1 MSAKPTLKMMRD
13 AGVDD
18 SLLQLCNS
26 DIYSENKD
34 PKTLARILP
43 IKSVKGVC
51 PYGGSIYWKNAHT
64 GEEFVEKYN
73 GEKERRLAIDI
84 INGEIEQFNHWVE
97 NEMMN
102 ISDVNERLKF
112 PYHKVHPHG
121 KWELSVI
128 FEMPI
133 NESDI
138 FSDEWRKDDLGQ
150 LRSFNNKEIYKKLRK
165 LDENDDY
172 AVECFN
178 KMIYDYILAV
188 TDGKTITEKST
199 FYYPNLEFEDY
210 FMRKS
215 VDHSECDNLLFG
227 EKIKT
232 KAKISTLID
241 MIVIT
246 AEDTRA
252 GKVKGVTF
260 NKKNKPMDDI
270 WNDGRRYK
278 KGFKDGF
285 IIKTLPEDWWIGIDI
300 ANGLLHYKHNEA
312 EILNQKVEFDNKSLG
327 IGTNYSQEINAKI
340 MLLLKYAIFQQS
352 EIVED
357 LTTHDR
363 WVKIVQDDVKYK
375 TIKKF
380 QDVIEKLMNRILHL
394 NDKEF
399 FTKKK
404 YVMVSRD
411 EKGKAKKTEYPFY
424 VCNANVEII
433 TDLPK
438 QIKDLGYNL
447 DGVKVPDEESDED
460 LEIEEYNG
468 PSDLSNTIRMMMKDD
483 IDYFGQEEDENFPD
497 EE

>member
-26 DIYSENKD
+26 DIHSKNKD

-43 IKSVKGVC
+43 IKAIKGVY
-51 PYGGSIYWKNAHT
+51 PYRGSIDWKNGHS
-64 GEEFVEKYN
+64 GEEFVEKYK
-73 GEKERRLAIDI
+73 GEKERQLAIDI
-84 INGEIEQFNHWVE
+84 INGKIDQYNHWVE

-102 ISDVNERLKF
+102 ISDVNQRLKF
-112 PYHKVHPHG
+112 PYHKAQPYG
-121 KWELSVI
+121 KWELRVI

-150 LRSFNNKEIYKKLRK
+150 LRSFNNKEIYKRLRK

-178 KMIYDYILAV
+178 KMIYDYILGV
-188 TDGKTITEKST
+188 TEGKTVTEKST

-227 EKIKT
+227 KKIKT
-232 KAKISTLID
+232 KSKISTLMD
-241 MIVIT
+241 MLVIT

-252 GKVKGVTF
+252 GKAKGVTF

-278 KGFKDGF
+278 KGFKEGF

-300 ANGLLHYKHNEA
+300 ANGLLHYKHNRA

-327 IGTNYSQEINAKI
+327 IGSNYSQEINTKI
-340 MLLLKYAIFQQS
+340 ILLLKYALFQES
-352 EIVED
+352 EIIED

-404 YVMVSRD
+404 YIMVSRD

-438 QIKDLGYNL
+438 QLKDLGFNL
-447 DGVKVPDEESDED
+447 DGTKVPADEPDED
-460 LEIEEYNG
+460 IEIDEDNG
-468 PSDLSNTIRMMMKDD
+468 TSDLSNSIRMMTKDD
-483 IDYFGQEEDENFPD
+483 IDYFGQDADEILPD

>member
-1 MSAKPTLKMMRD
+1 MSAKPTLKVMRD
-13 AGVDD
+13 TGVGDT
-18 SLLQLCNS
+18 LLQLCNS
-26 DIYSENKD
+26 DIYSDNKD

-43 IKSVKGVC
+43 IKSVKGVY

-150 LRSFNNKEIYKKLRK
+150 LRSFNNKEIYKRLRK

-300 ANGLLHYKHNEA
+300 SNGLLHYKHNEA

-483 IDYFGQEEDENFPD
+483 IDYFGQDADENLPD

>member
-1 MSAKPTLKMMRD
+1 MSAKTTLKMMRD

-26 DIYSENKD
+26 DINSENKG

-43 IKSVKGVC
+43 IKAIKGIY
-51 PYGGSIYWKNAHT
+51 PYRGSIDWKNPHS
-64 GEEFVEKYN
+64 GEEFVELYK

-84 INGEIEQFNHWVE
+84 INGKIEHYNHWVE
-97 NEMMN
+97 NEIMN
-102 ISDVNERLKF
+102 ISDVNQRLKF
-112 PYHKVHPHG
+112 PYYKVQPYG

-133 NESDI
+133 NDIDI

-150 LRSFNNKEIYKKLRK
+150 LRSFNNREIYKRLRK
-165 LDENDDY
+165 LDGNDDY

-199 FYYPNLEFEDY
+199 FYSPNLEFEDY

-215 VDHSECDNLLFG
+215 LDHSECDNLLFG

-246 AEDTRA
+246 AEDARG
-252 GKVKGVTF
+252 GKLKGVTF
-260 NKKNKPMDDI
+260 NKKNKLMDDI

-278 KGFKDGF
+278 KGFKEGF
-285 IIKTLPEDWWIGIDI
+285 IVKTFPDDWWIGIDI
-300 ANGLLHYKHNEA
+300 ANGFLHYKHNEA
-312 EILNQKVEFDNKSLG
+312 EILNQKIEFDNKSLG

-340 MLLLKYAIFQQS
+340 MLLLKYAKFQQS
-352 EIVED
+352 EVDED
-357 LTTHDR
+357 LSTHDR

-380 QDVIEKLMNRILHL
+380 QDVIEKLMNRMLHL

-404 YVMVSRD
+404 YVMMSRD
-411 EKGKAKKTEYPFY
+411 DKGKAKKTEYPFY

-447 DGVKVPDEESDED
+447 DGTKVPANEPDEEI
-460 LEIEEYNG
+460 EIEEDNG
-468 PSDLSNTIRMMMKDD
+468 SGDLSNTIRMMMKDD
-483 IDYFGQEEDENFPD
+483 IDYFGQDEDQNMSSEE
-497 EE
+497 

>member
-1 MSAKPTLKMMRD
+1 MSAKPTLKVMRD
-13 AGVDD
+13 TGVGDT
-18 SLLQLCNS
+18 LLQLCNS
-26 DIYSENKD
+26 DIYSDNKD

-43 IKSVKGVC
+43 IKSVKGVY

-84 INGEIEQFNHWVE
+84 INGKIEQFNHWVE

-150 LRSFNNKEIYKKLRK
+150 LRSFNNKEIYKRLRK

-340 MLLLKYAIFQQS
+340 MLLLKYAMFQQS

-483 IDYFGQEEDENFPD
+483 IDYFGQDEDENFPD

>member
-1 MSAKPTLKMMRD
+1 MSAKPTLKVMRD
-13 AGVDD
+13 TGVGDT
-18 SLLQLCNS
+18 LLQLCNS

-84 INGEIEQFNHWVE
+84 INGKIEQFNHWVE

-150 LRSFNNKEIYKKLRK
+150 LRSFNNKEIYKRLRK

-483 IDYFGQEEDENFPD
+483 IDYFGQDADENLPD

>member
-1 MSAKPTLKMMRD
+1 MSAKPTLKVMRD
-13 AGVDD
+13 TGVGDT
-18 SLLQLCNS
+18 LLQLCNS
-26 DIYSENKD
+26 DIYSDNKD

-43 IKSVKGVC
+43 IKSVKGVY

-150 LRSFNNKEIYKKLRK
+150 LRSFNNKEIYKRLRK

-340 MLLLKYAIFQQS
+340 MLLLKYAMFQQS

-483 IDYFGQEEDENFPD
+483 IDYFGQDEDANLPNEE
-497 EE
+497 

>member
-1 MSAKPTLKMMRD
+1 MSAKPTLKVMRD
-13 AGVDD
+13 TGVGDT
-18 SLLQLCNS
+18 LLQLCNS

-84 INGEIEQFNHWVE
+84 INGKIEQFNHWVE

-150 LRSFNNKEIYKKLRK
+150 LRSFNNKEIYKRLRK

-278 KGFKDGF
+278 KGFKEGF

-340 MLLLKYAIFQQS
+340 MLLLKYAMFQQS

-424 VCNANVEII
+424 VCNANIEII

-438 QIKDLGYNL
+438 QLKDLGYNL
-447 DGVKVPDEESDED
+447 DGAKVPDEESDED

-483 IDYFGQEEDENFPD
+483 IDYFGQDADENLPD

>member
-1 MSAKPTLKMMRD
+1 MSAKPTLKVMRD
-13 AGVDD
+13 TGVGDT
-18 SLLQLCNS
+18 LLQLCNS
-26 DIYSENKD
+26 DIYSDNKD

-43 IKSVKGVC
+43 IKSVKGVY

-150 LRSFNNKEIYKKLRK
+150 LRSFNNKEIYKRLRK

-300 ANGLLHYKHNEA
+300 SNGLLHYKHNEA

-483 IDYFGQEEDENFPD
+483 IDYFGQDEDENFPD

>member
-1 MSAKPTLKMMRD
+1 MSAKPTLKVMRD
-13 AGVDD
+13 TGVGDT
-18 SLLQLCNS
+18 LLQLCNS

-84 INGEIEQFNHWVE
+84 INGKIEQFNHWVE

-150 LRSFNNKEIYKKLRK
+150 LRSFNNKEIYKRLRK

-278 KGFKDGF
+278 KGFKEGF

-483 IDYFGQEEDENFPD
+483 IDYFGQDADENLPD

>member
-1 MSAKPTLKMMRD
+1 MSAKPTLKVMRD
-13 AGVDD
+13 TGVGDT
-18 SLLQLCNS
+18 LLQLCNS
-26 DIYSENKD
+26 DIYSDNKD

-43 IKSVKGVC
+43 IKSVKGVY

-84 INGEIEQFNHWVE
+84 INGKIEQFNHWVE

-150 LRSFNNKEIYKKLRK
+150 LRSFNNKEIYKRLRK

-278 KGFKDGF
+278 KGFKEGF

-340 MLLLKYAIFQQS
+340 MLLLKYAMFQQS

-483 IDYFGQEEDENFPD
+483 IDYFGQDADENLPD

>member
-1 MSAKPTLKMMRD
+1 M
-13 AGVDD
+13 
-18 SLLQLCNS
+18 
-26 DIYSENKD
+26 
-34 PKTLARILP
+34 
-43 IKSVKGVC
+43 
-51 PYGGSIYWKNAHT
+51 
-64 GEEFVEKYN
+64 
-73 GEKERRLAIDI
+73 
-84 INGEIEQFNHWVE
+84 
-97 NEMMN
+97 
-102 ISDVNERLKF
+102 
-112 PYHKVHPHG
+112 
-121 KWELSVI
+121 
-128 FEMPI
+128 
-133 NESDI
+133 
-138 FSDEWRKDDLGQ
+138 
-150 LRSFNNKEIYKKLRK
+150 RK
-165 LDENDDY
+165 LDGNDDY

-178 KMIYDYILAV
+178 KMIYDYILGV
-188 TDGKTITEKST
+188 TEGKTVTEKST

-227 EKIKT
+227 EKIKI

-241 MIVIT
+241 MIAIT

-278 KGFKDGF
+278 KGFKEGF

-300 ANGLLHYKHNEA
+300 ANRVLHYKHNEA
-312 EILNQKVEFDNKSLG
+312 EILNQKIEFDNKSLG
-327 IGTNYSQEINAKI
+327 IGSNYSQEINTKI
-340 MLLLKYAIFQQS
+340 IMLLKYALFQQS
-352 EIVED
+352 DIIED

-380 QDVIEKLMNRILHL
+380 QDVIESLMNRMLHL

-404 YVMVSRD
+404 YVMASRD

-447 DGVKVPDEESDED
+447 DGTKVPVDEPNEDIEIDED
-460 LEIEEYNG
+460 NG
-468 PSDLSNTIRMMMKDD
+468 TSDLSNTIRMMMKDD
-483 IDYFGQEEDENFPD
+483 IDYFGQDEDENLPD

>member
-1 MSAKPTLKMMRD
+1 MSAKPTLKVMRD
-13 AGVDD
+13 TGVGDT
-18 SLLQLCNS
+18 LLQLCNS
-26 DIYSENKD
+26 DIYSANKD
-34 PKTLARILP
+34 PKTLDRILP

-150 LRSFNNKEIYKKLRK
+150 LRSFNNKEIYKRLRK

-340 MLLLKYAIFQQS
+340 MLLLKYAMFQQS

-483 IDYFGQEEDENFPD
+483 IDYFGQDEDENLPN

>member
-1 MSAKPTLKMMRD
+1 MSAKPTLKVMRD
-13 AGVDD
+13 TGVGDT
-18 SLLQLCNS
+18 LLQLCNS
-26 DIYSENKD
+26 DIYSDNKD

-43 IKSVKGVC
+43 IKSVKGVY

-150 LRSFNNKEIYKKLRK
+150 LRSFNNKEIYKRLRK

-278 KGFKDGF
+278 KGFKEGF

-483 IDYFGQEEDENFPD
+483 IDYFGQDADENLPD

>member
-1 MSAKPTLKMMRD
+1 MSAIPTLKMMRD
-13 AGVDD
+13 TGVDNT
-18 SLLQLCNS
+18 LLQLCNS
-26 DIYSENKD
+26 DIHSENKD

-43 IKSVKGVC
+43 IKSVKGVY

-64 GEEFVEKYN
+64 GEELVEKYN

-84 INGEIEQFNHWVE
+84 INGKIEQFNHWVE

-150 LRSFNNKEIYKKLRK
+150 LRSFNNKEIYKRLRK
-165 LDENDDY
+165 LDGNDDY

-178 KMIYDYILAV
+178 KMIYDYILGV
-188 TDGKTITEKST
+188 TEGKTVTEKST

-246 AEDTRA
+246 AEDARG
-252 GKVKGVTF
+252 GKLKGVTF
-260 NKKNKPMDDI
+260 NKKNKLMDDI

-278 KGFKDGF
+278 KGFKEGF
-285 IIKTLPEDWWIGIDI
+285 IVKTFPDDWWIGIDI

-312 EILNQKVEFDNKSLG
+312 QILNQKIEFDNKSLG

-340 MLLLKYAIFQQS
+340 MLLLKYAKFQQS
-352 EIVED
+352 EVDED
-357 LTTHDR
+357 LSTHDR

-380 QDVIEKLMNRILHL
+380 QDVIEKLMNRMLHL

-404 YVMVSRD
+404 YVMMSRD
-411 EKGKAKKTEYPFY
+411 DKGKAKKTEYPFY

-447 DGVKVPDEESDED
+447 DGTKVPANEPDEEI
-460 LEIEEYNG
+460 EIEEDNG
-468 PSDLSNTIRMMMKDD
+468 SGDLSNTIRMMMKDD
-483 IDYFGQEEDENFPD
+483 IDYFGQDEDQNMSSEE
-497 EE
+497 